1 MIIRR
6 SSCYRTRLRMLPI
19 GDVMR
24 PARDPLLRR
33 TWATTLGPVR
43 TQVSGHAE
51 VSVSDCQYPW
61 LAASS
66 GTQRARD
73 LLIRSKISVV
83 QVSL

>member
-1 MIIRR
+1 MI
-6 SSCYRTRLRMLPI
+6 S
-19 GDVMR
+19 GDLTPHCDR
-24 PARDPLLRR
+24 LLRR
-33 TWATTLGPVR
+33 TWATTLGPVC

-51 VSVSDCQYPW
+51 VSASDCQYPW
-61 LAASS
+61 LSASS